1 MKIVDVAQRSVEWFE
16 ARLGRPTAS
25 KAADVIARLKNG
37 NPAQSRVAYSYRL
50 VAERLS
56 GPQPQFITAAM
67 QRGIDEEAEAIG
79 LYESRTGRV
88 AETVGFGLDDSG
100 LWGAS
105 PDALVDDG
113 LLDVKTTAPHLF
125 VADCLQDANGV
136 PERFR
141 AQMTMQCLVFDR
153 PWCDVAQYCSP
164 LGALRVVRWEPSV
177 EEREKMRAE
186 LVSFC
191 AELDELEARAL
202 EMMAE
207 WAIASDV
214 DAAEGF

>member
-1 MKIVDVAQRSVEWFE
+1 MGIRSGSTRCWPNVEGAPSDYSRRSAAESAAWFE
-16 ARLGRPTAS
+16 ARLGKPTAS

-37 NPAQSRVAYSYRL
+37 NPAQSRTSYAYRL

-67 QRGIDEEAEAIG
+67 QRGLDEEDEASQG
-79 LYESRTGRV
+79 CTSRAPDGAT
-88 AETVGFGLDDSG
+88 ETVGFGIADSG

-113 LLDVKTTAPHLF
+113 LLDVKTTAAHLF

-141 AQMTMQCLVFDR
+141 AQMTMQCLVFER

-164 LGALRVVRWEPSV
+164 LEGAARGAVGAGRGRAREDARRV
-177 EEREKMRAE
+177 
-186 LVSFC
+186 
-191 AELDELEARAL
+191 D
-202 EMMAE
+202 
-207 WAIASDV
+207 
-214 DAAEGF
+214 